1 MKMTKMLGK
10 YLKQCLHVYFIY
22 QGNLETT
29 EIKIKVKHIAC
40 KVNDPINMNE
50 SQKHWAKTKKQ
61 VTQEY
66 VKSDYIYML

>member
-1 MKMTKMLGK
+1 MKITKMLGK

-50 SQKHWAKTKKQ
+50 SQKH
-61 VTQEY
+61 
-66 VKSDYIYML
+66 